1 MTNEI
6 DFIKSELKKKGYPL
20 ENYVQSMLTSKKWR
34 VQPHAYFHDK
44 DTDKGRELDIKAHK
58 DFFKLDQSQRHFQ
71 LNLLIQCKKILGN
84 AWIFFSTPQAEF
96 QYTSIQASNLA
107 RTLGLAPALW
117 SFDREGT
124 HFHNSDT
131 IATNYCEIITSKNES
146 NKQTNNIWEC
156 VITLIKSTCEEVEK
170 DTLDNEQ
177 YLNETGYNDFMKSH
191 YEIVNIYYPI
201 IVFEGKMYDCKF
213 LDDDM
218 GLEEIEYAQLFID
231 YQSGRYKGEFI
242 IEITTK
248 DRFSRYLSDILEDAK
263 VFDQQ
268 RIEIAKE
275 YEIGVREAADRYF
288 RAANISF

>member
-1 MTNEI
+1 
-6 DFIKSELKKKGYPL
+6 
-20 ENYVQSMLTSKKWR
+20 MLSNNKWR

-44 DTDKGRELDIKAHK
+44 DTDKGRELDIKAQK
-58 DFFKLDQSQRHFQ
+58 NFLRPDDQSQRHFE

-96 QYTSIQASNLA
+96 QYAPILASNLA

-117 SFDREGT
+117 TFHREGT
-124 HFHNSDT
+124 HFQSCDAV
-131 IATNYCEIITSKNES
+131 ATNYCEIITNKDES

-156 VITLIKSTCEEVEK
+156 VITLIKATCEEIEK
-170 DTLDNEQ
+170 DILDNEQ

-191 YEIVNIYYPI
+191 YEIDNIYYPI
-201 IVFEGKMYDCKF
+201 IVFEGEMYDCKF

-218 GLEEIEYAQLFID
+218 VLEEIEYAQLFID

-242 IEITTK
+242 IDMITK
-248 DRFSRYLSDILEDAK
+248 DRLSRYLSDIVEDVK
-263 VFDQQ
+263 IFDQQ
-268 RIEIAKE
+268 RIDIAKE

-288 RAANISF
+288 RPG